1 MSASDALQ
9 PWVTLSSAP
18 LLSAP
23 PWLEVS
29 RQEIRLPSGKVLPD
43 FYRIGLPDFTLVVPV
58 APGGE
63 VVMVRGYKHGL
74 GCVSLGLP
82 GGLLEPGEAPLE
94 GARRELLEE
103 TGYTAERWTPL
114 GSFVVDANRHC
125 GTLHAFL
132 ALGARPDRPARED
145 ETEAL
150 NVCLMDRAAL
160 TRALAAGE
168 VHGLASACA
177 LALGLLQTW

>member
-1 MSASDALQ
+1 MSSTHAFQ
-9 PWVTLSSAP
+9 PWDVLSSVP

-23 PWLEVS
+23 PWLEIS
-29 RQEIRLPSGKVLPD
+29 RQEVRLPGGKVLSD
-43 FYRIGLPDFTLVVPV
+43 FYRVGLPDFTLVVPV
-58 APGGE
+58 VPGGE

-103 TGYTAERWTPL
+103 TGYTAERWAPL

-132 ALGARPDRPARED
+132 ALDARPDRPAADD
-145 ETEAL
+145 ETERLA
-150 NVCLMDRAAL
+150 VCLMDRGTL

-177 LALGLLQTW
+177 LGLGLLRGW